1 MRTEDITLTERA
13 AGHVSRFLQNHG
25 GGVGLRIGVKP
36 SGCSGHSYVI
46 EPALAI
52 SEKDRVFESNGIR
65 IVVDDLSIRYL
76 AGTELDYVREG
87 LQEGFR
93 FSNPNVMETCGC
105 GTSFSI
111 TGEQH

>member
-13 AGHVSRFLQNHG
+13 ASHVSRYLQSHG

-111 TGEQH
+111 AGN